1 MSFNEWSTK
10 IINDVCLK
18 ITSGGTPNTGRPEF
32 YNGEIPWLK
41 TQEVNFKRIRKTD
54 TTITD
59 EGLAN
64 SSAKWIPENSI
75 IVAMYGATAGK
86 IAINKIPLTTNQA
99 CCNLIVNSD
108 IADYNFIYYNLYS
121 RYNEISSMA
130 VGGAQ
135 QNLNAGM
142 IRDLEIQLPNLETQ
156 KKIGY
161 TLSCIDDKIELLYD
175 INNNLE
181 QLIYALFQELCVW
194 NSDKAQVNWQS
205 TILRGF
211 IEVKNGFAFKGG
223 DFIDEGIPVLKI
235 KNVKAGKV
243 IINNLSYVS
252 REVANKAQRFRI
264 KKNDLLITMS
274 GNRIDGTPETWVGK
288 VGIFHR
294 DGEYLLNQRVSILN
308 ILDEEIMSRYFLC
321 QLLSTVEFQYYF
333 ISNATSSG
341 GQANISPD
349 LIYNTEIV
357 VPPKEVMQEFHN
369 LAKDI
374 YNKIFANELEIETLA
389 NLRDTLLP
397 KLMKGEINV

>member
-1 MSFNEWSTK
+1 MSSNEWKTM
-10 IINDVCLK
+10 IINDVCSK
-18 ITSGGTPNTGRPEF
+18 ITSGGTPNTGKSEY
-32 YNGEIPWLK
+32 YNGDIPWLK

-54 TTITD
+54 TTITED
-59 EGLAN
+59 GLAN

-99 CCNLIVNSD
+99 CCNLIVNNK
-108 IADYNFIYYNLYS
+108 IADYNFIYYNLFS

-142 IRDLEIQLPNLETQ
+142 IKDLEIQIPPLDIQ
-156 KKIGY
+156 KKIGF
-161 TLSCIDDKIELLYD
+161 TLSSIDDKIELLYE
-175 INNNLE
+175 INSNLE
-181 QLIYALFQELCVW
+181 QLINALFQEFCVLTTDKP
-194 NSDKAQVNWQS
+194 SDKWQ
-205 TILRGF
+205 TATLKEF

-243 IINNLSYVS
+243 ILNNLSYVS
-252 REVANKAQRFRI
+252 REIADKAQRFRI
-264 KKNDLLITMS
+264 KQNDLLITMS

-294 DGEYLLNQRVSILN
+294 NGEYLLNQRVSILN
-308 ILDEEIMSRYFLC
+308 ILDEERISRYFLC
-321 QLLSTVEFQYYF
+321 QLLSSEDFQYYF

-357 VPPKEVMQEFHN
+357 VPPKEIMQKFHQQ
-369 LAKDI
+369 AEGI
-374 YNKIFANELEIETLA
+374 YSKIFANELEIETLS

-397 KLMKGEINV
+397 KLMKGEIKV